1 MPRPSESVI
10 EGWASDGTHT
20 DPGQPWDA
28 QSNTVPILPAQVASG
43 WAPNQVLPAEQFNLI
58 LANLAAWVDHV
69 GEISDVVRPEVT
81 RGIYVGASD
90 ARPTGSSPD
99 WSFPTASPGVAE
111 GAGSADGLVFDL
123 RAGSRLPFASTVDS
137 VRVVI
142 KPGTARSGGSRM
154 AVRLERVNADFT
166 RTQIGSDIEDNG
178 TTNPQEIVF
187 SGVDLYLAAVNLG
200 SIIGTPAMG
209 LLVTVFGGV
218 GGSPDE
224 CHMVNANV
232 TLAIL

>member
-1 MPRPSESVI
+1 MPRPSSNPLS
-10 EGWASDGTHT
+10 GWASDGVHS
-20 DPGQPWDA
+20 DPGEVWDSQP
-28 QSNTVPILPAQVASG
+28 SRVVPTAGKVAAGMLPDE
-43 WAPNQVLPAEQFNLI
+43 VLPAEYFNEVVASTGDWL
-58 LANLAAWVDHV
+58 DHV

-154 AVRLERVNADFT
+154 AVRLERINADFT

-178 TTNPQEIVF
+178 TT
-187 SGVDLYLAAVNLG
+187 
-200 SIIGTPAMG
+200 
-209 LLVTVFGGV
+209 
-218 GGSPDE
+218 
-224 CHMVNANV
+224 
-232 TLAIL
+232 